1 MIRPVTF
8 QGQSNFNANLYALEV
23 KSRFIDQNNAHG
35 YYLNYGD
42 ELAANVVGGNQIQV
56 GTGAFVVCARMAEIT
71 APEILR
77 PQIFDTFKGYVVARI
92 ETYHPADE
100 LNVTLIAKVQ
110 TSWEAL
116 KRELEQN
123 DVYAAEAD
131 NVNTAYELPIYSFE
145 ISGTQ
150 IVNLTRLIKPVCDYA
165 TMKAIVDNAL
175 DTAQNAVTAANAAVD
190 TSNDA
195 RTKAAAAVTTANG
208 ANTKSDNAV
217 STANAAKANADNA
230 LATANGLDAQI
241 KSANDTAAEAVETA
255 GAANETATAA
265 SDKVDALETQI
276 AEKQGTKVTLNGEP
290 QATYPADDL
299 VHSGD
304 KIAKAAHADTA
315 AKADTAT
322 EAEAAKTV
330 IYAAQAAEA
339 EKAVG
344 YTRGGEID
352 KVFKKIFAEISA
364 LKGGN

>member
-1 MIRPVTF
+1 MIKPVTF

-23 KSRFIDQNNAHG
+23 KSHFIDQNNAHG

-116 KRELEQN
+116 NRELEQN

-175 DTAQNAVTAANAAVD
+175 ATAQNAVTTANAAVD

-208 ANTKSDNAV
+208 
-217 STANAAKANADNA
+217 
-230 LATANGLDAQI
+230 LDAQI
-241 KSANDTAAEAVETA
+241 KSANATAADAVDTAD
-255 GAANETATAA
+255 AAASTATAA
-265 SDKVDALETQI
+265 SNKVDELETQI
-276 AEKQGTKVTLNGEP
+276 AEKQGTKVTLGGVP

-299 VHSGD
+299 VHSDD
-304 KIAKAAHADTA
+304 KIANAEHADSA
-315 AKADTAT
+315 QI
-322 EAEAAKTV
+322 V
-330 IYAAQAAEA
+330 IYAAQSAEA

-352 KVFKKIFAEISA
+352 KALKSIFARLTA
-364 LKGGN
+364 LEGGN

>member
-1 MIRPVTF
+1 MIKPVTF

-42 ELAANVVGGNQIQV
+42 ELAASVVGGNQIQV

-116 KRELEQN
+116 NRELEQN

-175 DTAQNAVTAANAAVD
+175 ATAQNAVTTANAAVD

-208 ANTKSDNAV
+208 ANAKSDNAV
-217 STANAAKANADNA
+217 TTANTAKTNAQTA
-230 LATANGLDAQI
+230 LTTANGLDAQI
-241 KSANDTAAEAVETA
+241 KAANATAAGAVDTA
-255 GAANETATAA
+255 GAAADTATAA
-265 SDKVDALETQI
+265 SNKVDELETQI

-299 VHSGD
+299 VHSDD
-304 KIAKAAHADTA
+304 KIANAEHADSA
-315 AKADTAT
+315 QI
-322 EAEAAKTV
+322 V

-352 KVFKKIFAEISA
+352 KVLKSIFARLTA
-364 LKGGN
+364 LEGGN

>member
-77 PQIFDTFKGYVVARI
+77 PQIFDAFKGYVVARI

-175 DTAQNAVTAANAAVD
+175 DTAQNAVSAANAAVD

-208 ANTKSDNAV
+208 A
-217 STANAAKANADNA
+217 
-230 LATANGLDAQI
+230 
-241 KSANDTAAEAVETA
+241 
-255 GAANETATAA
+255 
-265 SDKVDALETQI
+265 TQI
-276 AEKQGTKVTLNGEP
+276 
-290 QATYPADDL
+290 
-299 VHSGD
+299 
-304 KIAKAAHADTA
+304 
-315 AKADTAT
+315 
-322 EAEAAKTV
+322 
-330 IYAAQAAEA
+330 
-339 EKAVG
+339 
-344 YTRGGEID
+344 
-352 KVFKKIFAEISA
+352 FF
-364 LKGGN
+364 

>member
-1 MIRPVTF
+1 MIKPVTF

-23 KSRFIDQNNAHG
+23 KSRFIDQSNAHG

-42 ELAANVVGGNQIQV
+42 ELAASVVGGNQIQV

-116 KRELEQN
+116 NRELEQN

-175 DTAQNAVTAANAAVD
+175 ATAQNAVTTANAAVD

-195 RTKAAAAVTTANG
+195 RTKAAAAVTTAT
-208 ANTKSDNAV
+208 AASTKSDNAV
-217 STANAAKANADNA
+217 ATANTAKTNAQTA
-230 LATANGLDAQI
+230 LTTANGLDAQI
-241 KSANDTAAEAVETA
+241 KAANATAADAVDTAD
-255 GAANETATAA
+255 AAADTATAA
-265 SDKVDALETQI
+265 SNKVDELETQI

-299 VHSGD
+299 LHNGD
-304 KIAKAAHADTA
+304 TFDARAAA
-315 AKADTAT
+315 
-322 EAEAAKTV
+322 
-330 IYAAQAAEA
+330 YAFISQEA
-339 EKAVG
+339 EKANG

-352 KVFKKIFAEISA
+352 KALKSIFARLTA
-364 LKGGN
+364 LEGGN

>member
-1 MIRPVTF
+1 MIKPVTF

-42 ELAANVVGGNQIQV
+42 ELAASVVGGNQIQV

-116 KRELEQN
+116 NRELEQN

-175 DTAQNAVTAANAAVD
+175 ATAQNAVTTANAAVD

-217 STANAAKANADNA
+217 SVAGAAKTNADNA

-241 KSANDTAAEAVETA
+241 KSANATAADAVDTAD
-255 GAANETATAA
+255 AAASTATAA
-265 SDKVDALETQI
+265 SV
-276 AEKQGTKVTLNGEP
+276 
-290 QATYPADDL
+290 
-299 VHSGD
+299 
-304 KIAKAAHADTA
+304 
-315 AKADTAT
+315 
-322 EAEAAKTV
+322 
-330 IYAAQAAEA
+330 
-339 EKAVG
+339 
-344 YTRGGEID
+344 
-352 KVFKKIFAEISA
+352 
-364 LKGGN
+364 

>member
-1 MIRPVTF
+1 MIKPVTF
-8 QGQSNFNANLYALEV
+8 QGQSNFDAHLYALEV
-23 KSRFIDQNNAHG
+23 KSRFIDQSNAHG
-35 YYLNYGD
+35 YYTGYGD

-56 GTGAFVVCARMAEIT
+56 GTGAFVVCARMAEVT

-77 PQIFDTFKGYVVARI
+77 PQIFDTFKGYVIIRI

-100 LNVTLIAKVQ
+100 LNVTLITKIQ
-110 TSWEAL
+110 TSWDAL
-116 KRELEQN
+116 NNELEQN

-175 DTAQNAVTAANAAVD
+175 GTAKNAVTTANAAVD

-195 RTKAAAAVTTANG
+195 NSKAAAAVSTANT
-208 ANTKSDNAV
+208 ANTKAGNAV
-217 STANAAKANADNA
+217 TTANAAAQDAADA
-230 LATANGLDAQI
+230 LETANGLDTQI
-241 KSANDTAAEAVETA
+241 KSAN
-255 GAANETATAA
+255 ATAA
-265 SDKVDALETQI
+265 GAVTTANAASEAATDATEKVAELETQI
-276 AEKQGTKVTLNGEP
+276 AEKEGTKVTLNGEP

-299 VHSGD
+299 VHSDD
-304 KIAKAAHADTA
+304 KIANAEHADSA
-315 AKADTAT
+315 QI
-322 EAEAAKTV
+322 V

-352 KVFKKIFAEISA
+352 KALKSIFARLTA
-364 LKGGN
+364 LEGGN

>member
-1 MIRPVTF
+1 MIKPVTF

-77 PQIFDTFKGYVVARI
+77 PQIFDTCKGYVVARI
-92 ETYHPADE
+92 ETHHPADE

-116 KRELEQN
+116 NRELEQN

-175 DTAQNAVTAANAAVD
+175 ATAQNAVTTANAAVD

-217 STANAAKANADNA
+217 SVAGAAKKNADDA
-230 LATANGLDAQI
+230 LTTANGLDAQI
-241 KSANDTAAEAVETA
+241 KSANATAADAVDTAD
-255 GAANETATAA
+255 AAASTATAA
-265 SDKVDALETQI
+265 SNKVDELETQI
-276 AEKQGTKVTLNGEP
+276 AEKQGTKVTLGGVP

-299 VHSGD
+299 VHSDD
-304 KIAKAAHADTA
+304 KIANAEHADSA
-315 AKADTAT
+315 QI
-322 EAEAAKTV
+322 V
-330 IYAAQAAEA
+330 IYAAQSAEA

-352 KVFKKIFAEISA
+352 KALKSIFARLTA
-364 LKGGN
+364 LEGGN

>member
-1 MIRPVTF
+1 MIKPVTF

-42 ELAANVVGGNQIQV
+42 ELAASVVGGNQIQV

-92 ETYHPADE
+92 ETHHPADE

-116 KRELEQN
+116 YRELEQN

-175 DTAQNAVTAANAAVD
+175 ATAQNAVTTANAAVD

-208 ANTKSDNAV
+208 ANAKSDNAV
-217 STANAAKANADNA
+217 ATANTAKTNAQTA
-230 LATANGLDAQI
+230 LTTANGLDAQI
-241 KSANDTAAEAVETA
+241 KAANATAAGAVDTAD
-255 GAANETATAA
+255 AAADTATAA
-265 SDKVDALETQI
+265 SNKVDELETQI

-299 VHSGD
+299 VHSDD
-304 KIAKAAHADTA
+304 KIANAEHADSA
-315 AKADTAT
+315 QI
-322 EAEAAKTV
+322 V

-352 KVFKKIFAEISA
+352 KVLKSIFARLTA
-364 LKGGN
+364 LEGGN

>member
-1 MIRPVTF
+1 MIKPVTF

-42 ELAANVVGGNQIQV
+42 ELAASVVGGNQIQV

-116 KRELEQN
+116 NRELEQN

-150 IVNLTRLIKPVCDYA
+150 IVNLTRLIKPVCDYV

-175 DTAQNAVTAANAAVD
+175 ATAQNAVTTANAAVD

-217 STANAAKANADNA
+217 SVAGAAKKNADDA
-230 LATANGLDAQI
+230 LTTANGLDAQI
-241 KSANDTAAEAVETA
+241 KSANATAADAVDTAD
-255 GAANETATAA
+255 AAADTATAA
-265 SDKVDALETQI
+265 SNKVDELETQI

-299 VHSGD
+299 VHSDD
-304 KIAKAAHADTA
+304 KIANAEHADSA
-315 AKADTAT
+315 QI
-322 EAEAAKTV
+322 V

-352 KVFKKIFAEISA
+352 KALKSIFARLTA
-364 LKGGN
+364 LEGGN

>member
-1 MIRPVTF
+1 MIKPVTF

-35 YYLNYGD
+35 YYTGYGD
-42 ELAANVVGGNQIQV
+42 ELAATVVGGNQIQV

-71 APEILR
+71 APELLR
-77 PQIFDTFKGYVVARI
+77 PQIFDGFKGYVVARI

-100 LNVTLIAKVQ
+100 NNVTLVAKVQ

-116 KRELEQN
+116 DGELEQS
-123 DVYAAEAD
+123 DTYAADAD

-150 IVNLTRLIKPVCDYA
+150 ITNLTRLIKPVCDYA
-165 TMKAIVDNAL
+165 TIKAIVDNAL
-175 DTAQNAVTAANAAVD
+175 ATAQNAVTTAN
-190 TSNDA
+190 N
-195 RTKAAAAVTTANG
+195 AVTTANDANTKAANAVTTANS

-217 STANAAKANADNA
+217 SVANSAAANAGEA
-230 LATANGLDAQI
+230 LETANGLDAQI
-241 KSANDTAAEAVETA
+241 KSANDTAANAVDTA
-255 GAANETATAA
+255 NTAKTAADKATADVA
-265 SDKVDALETQI
+265 DLAEQI
-276 AEKQGTKVTLNGEP
+276 AEGQGTAVTIDGVP

-299 VHSGD
+299 VHNGD
-304 KIAKAAHADTA
+304 KIAKAAHADS
-315 AKADTAT
+315 ADNATTAT

-352 KVFKKIFAEISA
+352 KA
-364 LKGGN
+364 LKSIIARLTALEGGN

>member
-1 MIRPVTF
+1 MIKPVTF

-35 YYLNYGD
+35 YYLNYGN
-42 ELAANVVGGNQIQV
+42 ELAASVVGGNQIQV

-116 KRELEQN
+116 NRELEQN

-175 DTAQNAVTAANAAVD
+175 ATAQNAVTTANAAVD

-195 RTKAAAAVTTANG
+195 RTEAAAAVTTANG

-217 STANAAKANADNA
+217 SVAGAAKKNADDA
-230 LATANGLDAQI
+230 LTTANGLDAQI
-241 KSANDTAAEAVETA
+241 KSANATAADAVDTAD
-255 GAANETATAA
+255 AAADTATAA
-265 SDKVDALETQI
+265 SNKVDELETQI

-299 VHSGD
+299 VHSDD
-304 KIAKAAHADTA
+304 KIANAEHADSA
-315 AKADTAT
+315 QI
-322 EAEAAKTV
+322 V

-352 KVFKKIFAEISA
+352 KVLKSIFARLTA
-364 LKGGN
+364 LEGGN

>member
-1 MIRPVTF
+1 MIKPVTF

-42 ELAANVVGGNQIQV
+42 ELAASVVGGNQIQV

-116 KRELEQN
+116 NRELEQN

-175 DTAQNAVTAANAAVD
+175 ATAQNAVTTANAAVD

-217 STANAAKANADNA
+217 SVAGAAKTNADNA
-230 LATANGLDAQI
+230 LATANELDAQI
-241 KSANDTAAEAVETA
+241 KSANATAADAVDTAD
-255 GAANETATAA
+255 AAASTATAA
-265 SDKVDALETQI
+265 SNKVDELETQI
-276 AEKQGTKVTLNGEP
+276 AEKQGTKVTLGGVP

-299 VHSGD
+299 VHSDD
-304 KIAKAAHADTA
+304 KIANAEHADSA
-315 AKADTAT
+315 QI
-322 EAEAAKTV
+322 V
-330 IYAAQAAEA
+330 IYAAQSAEA

-352 KVFKKIFAEISA
+352 KALKSIFARLTA
-364 LKGGN
+364 LEGGN

>member
-1 MIRPVTF
+1 MIKPVTF

-23 KSRFIDQNNAHG
+23 KSHFIDQNNAHG

-116 KRELEQN
+116 NRELEQN
-123 DVYAAEAD
+123 DVYSAEAD

-175 DTAQNAVTAANAAVD
+175 ATAQNAVTTANAAVD

-208 ANTKSDNAV
+208 
-217 STANAAKANADNA
+217 
-230 LATANGLDAQI
+230 LDAQI
-241 KSANDTAAEAVETA
+241 KSANATAADAVDTAD
-255 GAANETATAA
+255 AAASTATAA
-265 SDKVDALETQI
+265 SNKVDELETQI
-276 AEKQGTKVTLNGEP
+276 AEKQGTKVTLGGVP

-299 VHSGD
+299 VHSDD
-304 KIAKAAHADTA
+304 KIANAEHADSA
-315 AKADTAT
+315 QI
-322 EAEAAKTV
+322 V
-330 IYAAQAAEA
+330 IYAAQSAEA

-352 KVFKKIFAEISA
+352 KALKSIFARLTA
-364 LKGGN
+364 LEGGN

>member
-1 MIRPVTF
+1 MIKPVTF

-42 ELAANVVGGNQIQV
+42 ELAASVVGGNQIQV

-116 KRELEQN
+116 NRELEQN

-175 DTAQNAVTAANAAVD
+175 ATAQNAVTTANAAVD

-208 ANTKSDNAV
+208 ANAKSDNAV
-217 STANAAKANADNA
+217 ATANTAKTNAQTA
-230 LATANGLDAQI
+230 LTTANGLDAQI
-241 KSANDTAAEAVETA
+241 KAANATAAGAVDTA
-255 GAANETATAA
+255 GAAADTATAA
-265 SDKVDALETQI
+265 SNKVDELETQI

-299 VHSGD
+299 VHSDD
-304 KIAKAAHADTA
+304 KIANAEHADSA
-315 AKADTAT
+315 QI
-322 EAEAAKTV
+322 V

-352 KVFKKIFAEISA
+352 KVLKSIFARLTA
-364 LKGGN
+364 LEGGN

>member
-1 MIRPVTF
+1 MIKPVTF

-42 ELAANVVGGNQIQV
+42 ELAASVVGGNQIQV

-116 KRELEQN
+116 NRELEQN

-175 DTAQNAVTAANAAVD
+175 ATAQNAVTTANAAVD

-208 ANTKSDNAV
+208 ANAKSDNAV
-217 STANAAKANADNA
+217 STANAAKTNAQTA
-230 LATANGLDAQI
+230 LTTANGLDAQI
-241 KSANDTAAEAVETA
+241 KAANATAAGAVDTA
-255 GAANETATAA
+255 GAAADTATAA
-265 SDKVDALETQI
+265 SNKVDELETQI
-276 AEKQGTKVTLNGEP
+276 TEKQGTKVTLNGEP

-299 VHSGD
+299 VHSDD
-304 KIAKAAHADTA
+304 KIANAEHADSA
-315 AKADTAT
+315 QI
-322 EAEAAKTV
+322 V

-352 KVFKKIFAEISA
+352 KVLKSIFARLTA
-364 LKGGN
+364 LEGGN